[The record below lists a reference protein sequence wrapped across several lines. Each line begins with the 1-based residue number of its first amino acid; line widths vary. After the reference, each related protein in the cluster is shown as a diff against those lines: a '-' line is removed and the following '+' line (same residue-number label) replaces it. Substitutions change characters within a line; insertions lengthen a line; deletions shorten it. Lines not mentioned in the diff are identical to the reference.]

1 MGSRRGPSGPSP
13 EEIARQ
19 AREQSAK
26 VKFEDAKG
34 RYLGRV
40 ASREIA
46 AASGRERAMGSLE
59 YEEMQRGGF
68 VPESS
73 LFIPERFAPETSTQ
87 YKPRSADF
95 AFETVA
101 VGSQRY
107 KDLISQGYKPT
118 EDIPTNQGR
127 ATFAGTNPSN
137 SIYFG
142 SGNWGGVNM
151 VTLQRGT
158 DAVAPEEAEYSWFT
172 AANLGFTNIAQEYN
186 LAQRNVTKD
195 SMSYNKA
202 LFENLLKYD
211 QWNSSANPL
220 AQAERQQVAETFRS
234 QYGGLTEAQIES
246 GAWKQDI
253 RNQQRY
259 AGMLYASEN
268 LARGQL
274 GI

>member
-19 AREQSAK
+19 SREQEYK
-26 VKFEDAKG
+26 VKFEDMKG

-40 ASREIA
+40 ASRELA
-46 AASGRERAMGSLE
+46 ATTGRERASTSLE

-73 LFIPERFAPETSTQ
+73 LFIPERFNPEITGK
-87 YKPRSADF
+87 YKAASADYSVVNV
-95 AFETVA
+95 TPN
-101 VGSQRY
+101 SNQYR
-107 KDLISQGYKPT
+107 DLIRQGYK
-118 EDIPTNQGR
+118 EVGR
-127 ATFAGTNPSN
+127 PSAG
-137 SIYFG
+137 IYG
-142 SGNWGGVNM
+142 QT

-158 DAVAPEEAEYSWFT
+158 AEVIPEEGTYSWFT
-172 AANLGFTNIAQEYN
+172 AANLGFGGVKQEYK
-186 LAQRNVTKD
+186 LAQGNVTKD
-195 SMSYNKA
+195 NMSYNKA

-220 AQAERQQVAETFRS
+220 AQAERAQAAETFRS
-234 QYGGLTEAQIES
+234 QYGGLTAAQIES
-246 GAWKQDI
+246 GAWKQDV
-253 RNQQRY
+253 RNQQKY

>member
-19 AREQSAK
+19 AREQERK

-46 AASGRERAMGSLE
+46 AATGRQRAESSLE

-73 LFIPERFAPETSTQ
+73 LFIPERFAPETSKQ
-87 YKPRSADF
+87 YTPASSDYSTTIVTKDTKQYR
-95 AFETVA
+95 
-101 VGSQRY
+101 
-107 KDLISQGYKPT
+107 DLISQGYREVGRAPN
-118 EDIPTNQGR
+118 EGFYLTNQ
-127 ATFAGTNPSN
+127 
-137 SIYFG
+137 
-142 SGNWGGVNM
+142 

-158 DAVAPEEAEYSWFT
+158 AATAPEEAGYSWFT
-172 AANLGFTNIAQEYN
+172 AANLGFSNVEQEYN
-186 LAQRNVTKD
+186 LAKGNVTKD
-195 SMSYNKA
+195 NISYNKA

-220 AQAERQQVAETFRS
+220 AQAERAQAAETFRS
-234 QYGGLTEAQIES
+234 QFGGLTEAQIQS
-246 GAWKQDI
+246 GAWKQDV
-253 RNQQRY
+253 RNQQKY

>member
-19 AREQSAK
+19 AREQERK

-46 AASGRERAMGSLE
+46 AATGRERAMGSLE

-73 LFIPERFAPETSTQ
+73 LFIPERFAPETSVKF
-87 YKPRSADF
+87 KPQSADF
-95 AFETVA
+95 AVETVA
-101 VGSQRY
+101 FGSRRY
-107 KDLISQGYKPT
+107 NELLAQGYVDA
-118 EDIPTNQGR
+118 ESIPKEQGR
-127 ATFAGTNPSN
+127 ATWVGTNPN
-137 SIYFG
+137 DAIYWG
-142 SGNWGGVNM
+142 STNYQGQRR

-158 DAVAPEEAEYSWFT
+158 AAVSPEEAGYSWFT
-172 AANLGFTNIAQEYN
+172 AANLGFTNVGQEYN
-186 LAQRNVTKD
+186 LAQGNVTQD
-195 SMSYNKA
+195 GMSYNKA
-202 LFENLLKYD
+202 LYENLFKYD

-220 AQAERQQVAETFRS
+220 AQAERAQAAETFRS
-234 QYGGLTEAQIES
+234 QYGNLTSAQIES
-246 GAWKQDI
+246 GAWKQEL

-274 GI
+274 GL